1 MATVAS
7 NLKPK
12 VIVVGGG
19 LAGLMTTIKITEADI
34 PVDLFSFVPVKRSH
48 SVCAQ
53 GGINGAVNTKGEG
66 DSVYKHLDDTVYGG
80 DFLANQPPIK
90 HMADNA
96 PGIINLLDRMG
107 VMFNRT
113 PEGLLDF
120 RRFGGTQY
128 HRTAYAG
135 ATTGQQLLYA
145 LDEQT
150 RRAETEGKV
159 KKHEFWEFLGVIK
172 DDDGVCKGIIA
183 QDLRTMSIKEFK
195 ADAVVLA
202 TGGPGIVY
210 NRSTNSVMNT
220 GTAASAVYQQGA
232 KYANGEFIQV
242 HPTAIPGLDKLRLM
256 SESARGEGG
265 RVWVPRKRGDERR
278 GENIPEAERFYFLEE
293 KYPAYG
299 NLVPRDIATREI
311 FSVCVDE
318 KMGVFGENQVYL
330 DLTHLD
336 KKQID
341 IKLGGI
347 LEIYEKFIGEDPRT
361 TPMRIFPAVHYSMGG
376 LWVDFAKDETTGGLT
391 EGNPRNQQTSIAGLF
406 AVGEAEYQY
415 HGANRLGANSLLSCL
430 TGGQL
435 AGPGIVNYVKHLK
448 KSVDDLPSSL
458 FERELKLQTD
468 KYEKLAAST
477 GTENP
482 YKIHEELGDTMTE
495 NVTVVRYNDRL
506 KATDAKIQELME
518 RVEHVSIADSSN
530 WTNQL
535 IPFTRQ
541 LKNMLHLSRAITL
554 GALARDE
561 SRGAHYKPDFPKRD
575 DENFLKTTIAEWTAD
590 GPRLSYEAVDTSLI
604 KPRLRNYAAEENT
617 EGQATPTAEAAKE
630 TLVADTQ
637 RNGNGHNGNGNGH
650 HANGNG
656 HAPITIGDRAGV
668 DDKNGLASFGA
679 GLTGADSQEMQIA
692 AGAGVNGGGD
702 QLSTRPPEARRDTA
716 YGHDDESEVAEAS
729 KSWLTGK
736 QQLDDADPVKASNP
750 VSVAGERD
758 VNAQ

>member
-7 NLKPK
+7 NAKPK

-19 LAGLMTTIKITEADI
+19 LAGLMTTVKITEAGV

-66 DSVYKHLDDTVYGG
+66 DSPYEHLDDTVYGG
-80 DFLANQPPIK
+80 DFLANQPPVK

-96 PGIINLLDRMG
+96 PGIIYLLDRMG

-113 PEGLLDF
+113 GEGLLDF
-120 RRFGGTQY
+120 RRFGGTKH

-145 LDEQT
+145 LDEQA
-150 RRAETEGKV
+150 RRAEVDGKV
-159 KKHEFWEFLGVIK
+159 KKHEFWEFLGIVK
-172 DDDGVCKGIIA
+172 DDDGVCKGIVA
-183 QDLRTMSIKEFK
+183 QDLRTMTIQEFR

-202 TGGPGIVY
+202 TGGPGIVF

-220 GTAASAVYQQGA
+220 GTAASAVFQQGA
-232 KYANGEFIQV
+232 KFGNGEFIQV
-242 HPTAIPGLDKLRLM
+242 HPTAIPGMDKLRLM

-265 RVWVPRKRGDERR
+265 RVWVPRDPQDKRR
-278 GENIPEAERFYFLEE
+278 GEAIPEGERFYFLEE

-311 FSVCVDE
+311 FDVCVNQ
-318 KMGVFGENQVYL
+318 KMGVGGQNQVYL

-336 KKQID
+336 KRQID

-347 LEIYEKFIGEDPRT
+347 LEIYEKFVGEDPRT
-361 TPMRIFPAVHYSMGG
+361 TPMRIFPGVHYSMGG
-376 LWVDFAKDETTGGLT
+376 LWVDFVKDQTTGSLV
-391 EGNPRNQQTSIAGLF
+391 EGDPRNQMTNIQGLY
-406 AVGEAEYQY
+406 AVGECDYQY

-430 TGGQL
+430 TAGQL
-435 AGPGIVNYVKHLK
+435 AGPGVVNYVKHLPR
-448 KSVDDLPSSL
+448 SVDDLPSAL
-458 FERELKLQTD
+458 FERERVARQAQ
-468 KYEKLAAST
+468 YEKLAAST

-482 YKIHEELGDTMTE
+482 YRLHEELGDVMTD

-506 KATDAKIQELME
+506 KATDAKIQELQE
-518 RVEHVSIADSSN
+518 RAEHVSIADSSS

-541 LKNMLHLSRAITL
+541 LKNMLQLARVITL

-575 DENFLKTTIAEWTAD
+575 DERFLKSTIAEWTPD
-590 GPRLSYEAVDTSLI
+590 GPKLSYEAVDTSLV
-604 KPRLRNYAAEENT
+604 KPRLRNYAAEKDESGT
-617 EGQATPTAEAAKE
+617 ATATAESAKE
-630 TLVADTQ
+630 TLIVTTTS
-637 RNGNGHNGNGNGH
+637 NGNGKNGHANGNGNGH
-650 HANGNG
+650 GAGTNGTNG
-656 HAPITIGDRAGV
+656 V
-668 DDKNGLASFGA
+668 LAMGA
-679 GLTGADSQEMQIA
+679 GLTGADVQAMQVA
-692 AGAGVNGGGD
+692 AGADPNGIGDGGD

-716 YGHDDESEVAEAS
+716 YSGGEKSEMKEAGE
-729 KSWLTGK
+729 SWLTGK
-736 QQLDDADPVKASNP
+736 QEMDDADPVKASNP
-750 VSVAGERD
+750 VSQQGERD
-758 VNAQ
+758 VKAQ

>member
-19 LAGLMTTIKITEADI
+19 LGGLMTTIKITEADI

-159 KKHEFWEFLGVIK
+159 RKHEFWEFLGVIK
-172 DDDGVCKGIIA
+172 DDDGVCKGIVA
-183 QDLRTMSIKEFK
+183 QDLRTMVIKEFK

-242 HPTAIPGLDKLRLM
+242 HPTAIPGMDKLRLM

-265 RVWVPRKRGDERR
+265 RVWVPRKAGDERR

-318 KMGVFGENQVYL
+318 KMGVFGQNQVYL

-376 LWVDFAKDETTGGLT
+376 LWTDFAKDETTGGLT
-391 EGNPRNQQTSIAGLF
+391 EGDPRNQQTSIPGLF
-406 AVGEAEYQY
+406 AVGEVEYQY

-430 TGGQL
+430 TSGQI

-458 FERELKLQTD
+458 FERELKLQTQ
-468 KYEKLAAST
+468 KYEKLASST

-575 DENFLKTTIAEWTAD
+575 DEKFLKSTIAEWTAD

-604 KPRLRNYAAEENT
+604 KPRLRNYAAEEDT
-617 EGQATPTAEAAKE
+617 SGTATPTAEAAKE
-630 TLVADTQ
+630 TLVIDTQ

-650 HANGNG
+650 
-656 HAPITIGDRAGV
+656 APKAIGDRAGV
-668 DDKNGLASFGA
+668 NDKNGLASLGV
-679 GLTGADSQEMQIA
+679 GLTGADSQAMQIA
-692 AGAGVNGGGD
+692 AGANANGNGD

-716 YGHDDESEVAEAS
+716 YGSADKAEVKEADDN
-729 KSWLTGK
+729 WLTGK
-736 QQLDDADPVKASNP
+736 DDADSADPVKASNL

-758 VNAQ
+758 VEAQ